1 MDGTSVTRAL
11 SRRRMLWVAGGGASA
26 LALGVAGCSDQDGAD
41 EDPAASASPATDVGT
56 PAPSTTPVSTR
67 WPEPEEI
74 RSRDGVL
81 DITLRMAPAMVP
93 FEGGRRWALTV
104 NGTTPGPTL
113 RVRPGDVMKIRLV
126 NELGHATNLHT
137 HGLHVSPAGNSDNPF
152 IEIPAGQTFDYEIPI
167 PETQRPGLNWYH
179 PHLHH
184 RVAEQLYSGCYGAI
198 IVEGADDGALGE
210 RVERLLM
217 LNDTT
222 IGQTEDAVMT
232 TTAMVQREGREGDA
246 LLVNGVRVPGIEART
261 GTLEHWRI
269 VNASSSRFYRLA
281 LEGHEFA
288 QVGSDAGRLGAPV
301 MRDEIVMVP
310 GERVEVLVRPSK
322 TGTFALET
330 LPISRGTMGM
340 GMGGGG
346 GTGTTATTRLAT
358 FEVTGGAGGEA
369 KLPARTGVLESLKD
383 RTPVKTR
390 NLTFEM
396 AGMSFVIDGKSFNAE
411 RVDQAVNFGT
421 TEDWVI
427 TNTSPMDHPFH
438 LHVWAFQVM
447 EQSAGEPPA
456 GWKDVVDV
464 PAGGWVRI
472 RIPFTGLAGRTVYHC
487 HILDHEDLGMM
498 AVVDVT

>member
-1 MDGTSVTRAL
+1 MDGTSVTRAV

-26 LALGVAGCSDQDGAD
+26 LALGVAGCSEQDDAD
-41 EDPAASASPATDVGT
+41 EDPTASASATMDGAT
-56 PAPSTTPVSTR
+56 PAPSTTPVSSR

-81 DITLRMAPAMVP
+81 GVTLRMAPAMVP
-93 FEGGRRWALTV
+93 FEGGTRWALTV

-113 RVRPGDVMKIRLV
+113 RVRPGDVMKIRLE
-126 NELGHATNLHT
+126 NELGHSTNLHT
-137 HGLHVSPAGNSDNPF
+137 HGLHVSPEGNADNPF
-152 IEIPAGQTFDYEIPI
+152 IEIADGEAFDYEIPI

-179 PHLHH
+179 PHFHH
-184 RVAEQLYSGCYGAI
+184 HVAEQLYSGYYGAI
-198 IVEGADDGALGE
+198 IVEGEDDDDLGE
-210 RVERLLM
+210 RVERLLT

-222 IGQTEDAVMT
+222 IGQAEDAVMMV
-232 TTAMVQREGREGDA
+232 TAMMQREGREGDT
-246 LLVNGVRVPGIEART
+246 LLVNGAREPGIEARA

-269 VNASSSRFYRLA
+269 VNASASRFYRLA

-288 QVGSDAGRLGAPV
+288 QIGSDAGRLAAPV

-346 GTGTTATTRLAT
+346 GIGTTATTRLAT
-358 FEVTGGAGGEA
+358 FEVTDGPGGEA
-369 KLPARTGVLESLKD
+369 KLPARTGTLESLRD
-383 RTPVKTR
+383 RSPVKTR
-390 NLTFEM
+390 QLTFEM
-396 AGMSFVIDGKSFNAE
+396 AGMSFVIDGKAFDGE
-411 RVDQAVNFGT
+411 RIDQAVNFGT
-421 TEDWVI
+421 VEDWVI

-447 EQSAGEPPA
+447 EQSAGEPGV
-456 GWKDVVDV
+456 GWKDVVNV

-472 RIPFTGLAGRTVYHC
+472 RIPFTGLAGKTVYHC

-498 AVVDVT
+498 AVVEVT